1 MAGMFREWM
10 LRMWA
15 TLRRRRTDADLE
27 EELKAH
33 LAFAAEDARRSG
45 KGPNEADRAARLRA
59 GGLSQALDALRDQRG
74 LPFVDAALSDL
85 RYAMRALIKQPLLS
99 VTAIISIACSL
110 GPATAVLGI
119 GEALFFKP
127 LPGIA
132 RQDRLVIYFFG
143 TRVTRGINP
152 FVISYANAED
162 LTRNAT
168 TVAAMAGFQ
177 QLPSSALA
185 VADAEPR
192 LTPGAAVSVNYFDVL
207 GVRLLAGR
215 TFRAE
220 EDRTPG
226 GEPLVVLSER
236 RARDFFG
243 SAEAAV
249 GRTVLVN
256 SVPFTVIGVAPGS
269 FAGTDAESHEDFWIP
284 GMAYVRATQ
293 FPPELWARLASPGPF
308 YAFIVRMAD
317 GATVEQTTAE
327 LTGRLRALAA
337 MDPRRK
343 ARFQTVG
350 AMLQPGFAAPATTRP
365 VALRAVQL
373 MAGVAALLVLL
384 GVANVANL
392 LLFRGIA
399 GARDVATRKILGAST
414 RRLIQLRL
422 VESLILALAGA
433 VAGVGV
439 ALALGELFAGFAVP
453 ALGSISVV
461 VDWRVLAATACLSI
475 LVGAGFGLAPAFL
488 AARISIAGTLGRG
501 ARAELPRTKRLR
513 HTLAASQIALSL
525 ALLVGALLFLSTIRN
540 LHAVDLG
547 FDPSGVVV
555 VPMNLREHGYSSA
568 RALDYEQRLSDALRH
583 EPGVQSVALAS
594 EAPLVGRAIGLDVYL
609 PGADPKTAT
618 EVPVNAVD
626 SEFFRTLNLPLVR
639 GRALTHDEAFGA
651 TPDEPSNEEAVVL
664 SETLAR
670 ALFGSSDVVGR
681 RLLMPRYRAEP
692 STLRIVGVARQAHF
706 GAVDQPPDPV
716 LYVPLTHFPAGR
728 PFLLVRSTL
737 TREGARRII
746 ARAAVAIDPAVPVH
760 PDRTF
765 AAIIDQRLGQQRLFA
780 SLLGLLAS
788 IGFLLSGVGVHGLL
802 AQTVTERRHEF
813 GIRLAI
819 GADPTQIMRSVLRQA
834 AILGATGL
842 VAGLALAWM
851 FGRVVES
858 RLFGITSR
866 DPAIYTAAALT
877 MLLVIA
883 VATFIPARAATRV
896 NPVDVLKQE

>member
-74 LPFVDAALSDL
+74 LPIVDAALSDL

-132 RQDRLVIYFFG
+132 RQDRLVIYFFA
-143 TRVTRGINP
+143 TRVTGGINP

-177 QLPSSALA
+177 RLPSSALA

-293 FPPELWARLASPGPF
+293 FPPELWAR
-308 YAFIVRMAD
+308 
-317 GATVEQTTAE
+317 
-327 LTGRLRALAA
+327 
-337 MDPRRK
+337 
-343 ARFQTVG
+343 
-350 AMLQPGFAAPATTRP
+350 
-365 VALRAVQL
+365 
-373 MAGVAALLVLL
+373 
-384 GVANVANL
+384 
-392 LLFRGIA
+392 
-399 GARDVATRKILGAST
+399 
-414 RRLIQLRL
+414 
-422 VESLILALAGA
+422 
-433 VAGVGV
+433 
-439 ALALGELFAGFAVP
+439 
-453 ALGSISVV
+453 
-461 VDWRVLAATACLSI
+461 
-475 LVGAGFGLAPAFL
+475 
-488 AARISIAGTLGRG
+488 
-501 ARAELPRTKRLR
+501 
-513 HTLAASQIALSL
+513 
-525 ALLVGALLFLSTIRN
+525 
-540 LHAVDLG
+540 
-547 FDPSGVVV
+547 
-555 VPMNLREHGYSSA
+555 
-568 RALDYEQRLSDALRH
+568 
-583 EPGVQSVALAS
+583 
-594 EAPLVGRAIGLDVYL
+594 
-609 PGADPKTAT
+609 
-618 EVPVNAVD
+618 
-626 SEFFRTLNLPLVR
+626 
-639 GRALTHDEAFGA
+639 
-651 TPDEPSNEEAVVL
+651 
-664 SETLAR
+664 
-670 ALFGSSDVVGR
+670 
-681 RLLMPRYRAEP
+681 
-692 STLRIVGVARQAHF
+692 
-706 GAVDQPPDPV
+706 
-716 LYVPLTHFPAGR
+716 
-728 PFLLVRSTL
+728 
-737 TREGARRII
+737 
-746 ARAAVAIDPAVPVH
+746 
-760 PDRTF
+760 
-765 AAIIDQRLGQQRLFA
+765 
-780 SLLGLLAS
+780 
-788 IGFLLSGVGVHGLL
+788 
-802 AQTVTERRHEF
+802 
-813 GIRLAI
+813 
-819 GADPTQIMRSVLRQA
+819 
-834 AILGATGL
+834 
-842 VAGLALAWM
+842 
-851 FGRVVES
+851 
-858 RLFGITSR
+858 
-866 DPAIYTAAALT
+866 
-877 MLLVIA
+877 
-883 VATFIPARAATRV
+883 
-896 NPVDVLKQE
+896 

>member
-1 MAGMFREWM
+1 MAGTIREWV

-15 TLRRRRTDADLE
+15 TLRRHRTDADLE

-45 KGPNEADRAARLRA
+45 KALNEADRAARLRA

-74 LPFVDAALSDL
+74 LPLVDAALSDL
-85 RYAMRALIKQPLLS
+85 RYAMRALIKRPLMS
-99 VTAIISIACSL
+99 VTAIVSIACSL

-132 RQDRLVIYFFG
+132 RQDRLAIYFFG
-143 TRVTRGINP
+143 TQVTRGIAP
-152 FVISYANAED
+152 FSISYANALD
-162 LTRNAT
+162 VTRGAT
-168 TVAAMAGFQ
+168 TIAAMAGFQ
-177 QLPSSALA
+177 DLPGSALA
-185 VADAEPR
+185 VPNAEPR
-192 LTPGAAVSVNYFDVL
+192 LTSGAAVSANYFDVL
-207 GVRLLAGR
+207 GVRLVAGR

-226 GEPLVVLSER
+226 GEPVVVLSER

-256 SVPFTVIGVAPGS
+256 SVPFTVIGVALGS
-269 FAGTDAESHEDFWIP
+269 FAGTDAESHQDFWIP
-284 GMAYVRATQ
+284 GMAYVRATH
-293 FPPELWARLASPGPF
+293 FPPEQWAYLSSRPF
-308 YAFIVRMAD
+308 YAFIVRMA
-317 GATVEQTTAE
+317 GSATVEQTTAE
-327 LTGRLRALAA
+327 LTARVLALAA
-337 MDPRRK
+337 KDPRRS
-343 ARFQTVG
+343 ARAQTVG

-365 VALRAVQL
+365 AALRAVQL

-384 GVANVANL
+384 GMANVANL
-392 LLFRGIA
+392 LLFRGVA
-399 GARDVATRKILGAST
+399 GARDVATRKMLGAST
-414 RRLIQLRL
+414 RRLVQLRL
-422 VESLILALAGA
+422 VESLMLALAGA

-439 ALALGELFAGFAVP
+439 ALALGELFSGFAVP
-453 ALGSISVV
+453 ALGSINVV
-461 VDWRVLAATACLSI
+461 MDWRVLTATACLSI
-475 LVGAGFGLAPAFL
+475 LVGAGFGLAPALL
-488 AARISIAGTLGRG
+488 AARSSIAGTLGRG
-501 ARAELPRTKRLR
+501 ARAELPRATRLR

-525 ALLVGALLFLSTIRN
+525 ALLVGALLFLSTVRN

-555 VPMNLREHGYSSA
+555 VPLNLRVHGYSTA

-594 EAPLVGRAIGLDVYL
+594 EAPLFGRPIGLDVYL

-618 EVPVNAVD
+618 EIPVNAVD
-626 SEFFRTLNLPLVR
+626 SEYFRTLNLPLVR

-651 TPDEPSNEEAVVL
+651 TPDAPSDEEAVLL

-681 RLLMPRYRAEP
+681 RLLMPRYQAAP
-692 STLRIVGVARQAHF
+692 WTLRIVGVARQAHF
-706 GAVDQPPDPV
+706 GAVDEPPDPV
-716 LYVPLTHFPAGR
+716 LYAPLTHFPPNHR
-728 PFLLVRSTL
+728 FLLVRSTF
-737 TREGARRII
+737 TQEGARRVI
-746 ARAAVAIDPAVPVH
+746 ARAAAAIDPAVPVA

-780 SLLGLLAS
+780 WLLGLLAS
-788 IGFLLSGVGVHGLL
+788 IAFLLSGVGLHGLL

-819 GADPTQIMRSVLRQA
+819 GADPMRIMRSVLRQA
-834 AILGATGL
+834 AILSASGL
-842 VAGLALAWM
+842 VVGLALAWI

-866 DPAIYTAAALT
+866 DPAIYSVAAFT
-877 MLLVIA
+877 MMLVIA

>member
-1 MAGMFREWM
+1 MAGIFREWV

-15 TLRRRRTDADLE
+15 TLRRHRTDADLE

-45 KGPNEADRAARLRA
+45 KALNEADRAAWLGA

-74 LPFVDAALSDL
+74 LPLVEEALSDL
-85 RYAMRALIKQPLLS
+85 RYAMRALIKRPLLS
-99 VTAIISIACSL
+99 VTAIVSIACSL

-132 RQDRLVIYFFG
+132 RQDRLVRYTFG
-143 TRVTRGINP
+143 AQVTRGISP
-152 FVISYANAED
+152 FSISYANVED
-162 LTRNAT
+162 LTRGAT
-168 TVAAMAGFQ
+168 AVAAMAGFQ
-177 QLPSSALA
+177 QLPRSALA
-185 VADAEPR
+185 VPNAEPR
-192 LTPGAAVSVNYFDVL
+192 LTPGVAVSANYFDVL
-207 GVRLLAGR
+207 GVRLVAGR

-243 SAEAAV
+243 SAGTAV

-256 SVPFTVIGVAPGS
+256 GVPFIVVGVAPS
-269 FAGTDAESHEDFWIP
+269 AFAGTDAESPQDFWIP
-284 GMAYVRATQ
+284 GMAYGRATH
-293 FPPELWARLASPGPF
+293 FLPEIWARLASTGPF
-308 YAFIVRMAD
+308 WEFIVRMAD
-317 GATVEQTTAE
+317 GATVQQTTAQ
-327 LTGRLRALAA
+327 LTARVRAVAA
-337 MDPRRK
+337 KDPRRN
-343 ARFQTVG
+343 ARAQTVG

-365 VALRAVQL
+365 EALRVVQL

-384 GVANVANL
+384 GMANVANL
-392 LLFRGIA
+392 LLFRGVA
-399 GARDVATRKILGAST
+399 GARDVATRKMLGAST
-414 RRLIQLRL
+414 RRLVQLRL
-422 VESLILALAGA
+422 VESLVLALAGA

-439 ALALGELFAGFAVP
+439 ALALGELFSGFAVP
-453 ALGSISVV
+453 ALGSINVV
-461 VDWRVLAATACLSI
+461 MDWRVLTATVCLSI
-475 LVGAGFGLAPAFL
+475 LVGTGFGLAPALL
-488 AARISIAGTLGRG
+488 AARSSVAGTLGRG
-501 ARAELPRTKRLR
+501 ARAELPRATRLR
-513 HTLAASQIALSL
+513 RTLAASQIALSL

-547 FDPSGVVV
+547 FDPSGMVV
-555 VPMNLREHGYSSA
+555 VPLNLREHGYSTA

-583 EPGVQSVALAS
+583 ESGVQSVAVAS
-594 EAPLVGRAIGLDVYL
+594 EAPLFGRAIGLDVYL

-626 SEFFRTLNLPLVR
+626 SEYFRTLNLPLVR

-651 TPDEPSNEEAVVL
+651 TPDAPSNEEAVVL

-681 RLLMPRYRAEP
+681 RLLMPRYRAAP
-692 STLRIVGVARQAHF
+692 SMLRIVGVARQAHF
-706 GAVDQPPDPV
+706 GAVDEPPDPV
-716 LYVPLTHFPAGR
+716 LYVPLTHFP
-728 PFLLVRSTL
+728 PNHSFLLVRSTL
-737 TREGARRII
+737 TQEGARRAI
-746 ARAAVAIDPAVPVH
+746 AKAAAAIDPAVPVA

-780 SLLGLLAS
+780 WLLGLLAS
-788 IGFLLSGVGVHGLL
+788 IAFLLSGVGLHGLL

-819 GADPTQIMRSVLRQA
+819 GADPMRIMRSVLRQA
-834 AILGATGL
+834 AILGAAGL
-842 VAGLALAWM
+842 VPGLALAWI

-866 DPAIYTAAALT
+866 APAIYTAAAFT
-877 MLLVIA
+877 MVLVIA